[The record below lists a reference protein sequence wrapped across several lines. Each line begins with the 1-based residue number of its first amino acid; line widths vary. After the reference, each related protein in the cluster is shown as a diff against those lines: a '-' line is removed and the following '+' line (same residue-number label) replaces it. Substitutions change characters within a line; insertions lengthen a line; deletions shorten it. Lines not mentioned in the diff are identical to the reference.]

1 LSQTDT
7 LSRVLGVL
15 LPVLD
20 IVNGRVETPE
30 PPAFCATRGWSE
42 FLLSLTDEEVRRCE
56 AAGLAVC
63 LPELA
68 GAPES
73 LLALAA
79 SVREQTTLPT
89 LGVEIRDG
97 VEPTVRNVSARKQR
111 QLSAL
116 AEALQAMAG
125 HATRIVDVGS
135 GSGHFTRLAAERFR
149 RDALGIERDS
159 ARVSWATRR
168 TAESGAEAP
177 RAHFVTSDISREPLV
192 LAADDLAVGLHACGE
207 LGDTLVRAASSVRC
221 DVALISCCLQKISN
235 PERPPL
241 SRALGGVALRRD
253 ALGLTN
259 ETAHSQ
265 GIEGTIGSTMES
277 RQTRY
282 ALRCLLS
289 LRGESVPWGAEMRG
303 INRRRA
309 HGGLRALAGQAFALR
324 GLSPPTDTELRHQE
338 TSAPIAYA
346 RIRRFALARSMLARL
361 VELAVVLDRAAALE
375 ESGQHVIVGALF
387 EASISPRNVALFA
400 SSTRERLPA
409 TRAWS
414 LRGLEP

>member
-1 LSQTDT
+1 LSQTDA
-7 LSRVLGVL
+7 LSRVLRIL
-15 LPVLD
+15 LPALD
-20 IVNGRVETPE
+20 IVNGRVEDAE
-30 PPAFCATRGWSE
+30 PPAFCSTRGWSE

-68 GAPES
+68 GAPGS
-73 LLALAA
+73 LLAFAA

-89 LGVEIRDG
+89 LGVGIGDG
-97 VEPTVRNVSARKQR
+97 VESKARNVSARKQR

-116 AEALQAMAG
+116 AEALRPMAG

-135 GSGHFTRLAAERFR
+135 GSGHFTMLAAERFR
-149 RDALGIERDS
+149 RDSLGIERDS
-159 ARVSWATRR
+159 ARVLQATRR
-168 TAESGAEAP
+168 NAGSGAEAP
-177 RAHFVTSDISREPLV
+177 RARFVTSDV
-192 LAADDLAVGLHACGE
+192 LAVGLHACGE
-207 LGDTLVRAASSVRC
+207 LGDTLVRAAASVRC

-235 PERPPL
+235 LERPPL
-241 SRALGGVALRRD
+241 SRALGGLALRRD

-265 GIEGTIGSTMES
+265 GIEATIDGVMES

-282 ALRCLLS
+282 ALRCLLA

-309 HGGLRALAGQAFALR
+309 HGGLRTLAERVFALR
-324 GLSPPTDTELRHQE
+324 GLSPPTEAELRHQE
-338 TSAPIAYA
+338 ASAPIAHA
-346 RIRRFALARSMLARL
+346 RIRRFALPRSMLARL
-361 VELAVVLDRAAALE
+361 VELAVILDRAAALE

-387 EASISPRNVALFA
+387 ERSISPRNIALFA

-409 TRAWS
+409 TSA
-414 LRGLEP
+414 LRGART